1 MRAGLLDEFKFN
13 PLIKIMKKIIISGA
27 LCSLLM
33 LSGAPAAHATEAVTT
48 SATLTQ
54 ADMLQKIQELMKL
67 IADLQTKLNEAK
79 GQVKELATT
88 LGIGSRGTEVEDAQ
102 EILAT
107 DPSIFPVK
115 PTGYFGPITAEG
127 IKKFQERFG
136 LPVTGVLD
144 DATREAM
151 KQLRADH
158 KDGKLPPGL
167 IKSKEEH
174 DKIKARLQEKWGDCI
189 WGEKFRASDCAKGHD
204 EKANKDENDDED
216 ATDDG
221 ETDDDCVAGAS
232 DSSSDCMKEHGDMK
246 RHASSSREFSGNVVT
261 GATSTRERGD
271 MKHGTST
278 GAALATKTVAA
289 AKVALN
295 KFAADVATMK
305 AASTTTNSS
314 NKQLKKAEKK
324 LMEAKKKLADAEM
337 KLTEMKYKAA
347 IEKARQVLKIV
358 VKQEV
363 KKTTKSQ

>member
-189 WGEKFRASDCAKGHD
+189 WGEKFRASDCAKEHD
-204 EKANKDENDDED
+204 EKADTEEGDDNDNED
-216 ATDDG
+216 ADEREG
-221 ETDDDCVAGAS
+221 
-232 DSSSDCMKEHGDMK
+232 MK

-261 GATSTRERGD
+261 GATSTREHGD
-271 MKHGTST
+271 LKHGTST
-278 GAALATKTVAA
+278 PAAAALATKTVAA

-305 AASTTTNSS
+305 AASTTASS
-314 NKQLKKAEKK
+314 SSKQLKKAEKK
-324 LMEAKKKLADAEM
+324 LADAKRKFADAEK
-337 KLTEMKYKAA
+337 KLSEMKYKGA
-347 IEKARQVLKIV
+347 IEKARQVMKIV

-363 KKTTKSQ
+363 KKIIKSQ